1 MSRFFIVL
9 AKLTMLVALTSPLL
23 MCLGFLSGD
32 VYGYFKFI
40 LEVALICSCVSLV
53 SLLIGLLMN

>member
-32 VYGYFKFI
+32 VNGYFKFI